1 MNVNRLSDHFQTIL
15 NNLLN
20 PGSAYLFFYFYYFRS
35 SNPEAFCSS

>member
-20 PGSAYLFFYFYYFRS
+20 PGSAYLFFYFYYFRFSYPVTFGS
-35 SNPEAFCSS
+35 S